1 MWVLTSLLVPSDPNT
16 PTEDIMTVLCSW
28 RSTAHPV
35 PDRDYADTWSQFRSN
50 TWVRDPVLSTVGGTG
65 KQGIKSEHRKNPEE
79 NTKYPEPPRL
89 PSFPGKSGL
98 PSLGRSGRAA
108 SLPPRAHAAS
118 LPCGSTGACS
128 GGCRRGRAYP

>member
-50 TWVRDPVLSTVGGTG
+50 TWVRDRSDLFTFLSPLHSNSGNSLTNL
-65 KQGIKSEHRKNPEE
+65 RK
-79 NTKYPEPPRL
+79 
-89 PSFPGKSGL
+89 
-98 PSLGRSGRAA
+98 
-108 SLPPRAHAAS
+108 SLPNFKKPQKLTHRGWEQAS
-118 LPCGSTGACS
+118 SLMTGFLFFLTLPYSRILRLRSIKNAQYTYETI
-128 GGCRRGRAYP
+128 RGE